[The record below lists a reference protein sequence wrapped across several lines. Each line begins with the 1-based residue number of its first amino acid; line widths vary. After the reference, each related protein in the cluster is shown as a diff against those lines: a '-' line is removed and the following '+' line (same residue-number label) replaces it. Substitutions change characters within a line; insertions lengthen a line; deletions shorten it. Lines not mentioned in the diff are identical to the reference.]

1 MYVDN
6 NKSVLGFPNC
16 DILRLFSQIIFGYFF
31 LNLDLEW
38 IKIAFVFKIVL
49 PYSSEIYDMIKQK
62 RPDGLVCY
70 IVTQVYEHIQFFD
83 TIRKKNEIFY
93 S

>member
-1 MYVDN
+1 M
-6 NKSVLGFPNC
+6 NKNSICIQNS
-16 DILRLFSQIIFGYFF
+16 ITIFER
-31 LNLDLEW
+31 N
-38 IKIAFVFKIVL
+38 IR
-49 PYSSEIYDMIKQK
+49 YDKQK